1 MNIKMKD
8 VSTTLAFYQKPKSST
23 EIRDEIKKQIKKISA
38 KKEIKDENI
47 DEVDTTNNFVIT
59 ESQSNSFGNKRNF

>member
-1 MNIKMKD
+1 MKD

-38 KKEIKDENI
+38 KKEIKDEKV
-47 DEVDTTNNFVIT
+47 DEEDIINTFIIAET
-59 ESQSNSFGNKRNF
+59 QSSSFGSKRF

>member
-8 VSTTLAFYQKPKSST
+8 VSTTLAFYQKPKSSV
-23 EIRDEIKKQIKKISA
+23 EIRDAIKKQIKLLSK
-38 KKEIKDENI
+38 KKEEGIIEDNI
-47 DEVDTTNNFVIT
+47 EIPVII